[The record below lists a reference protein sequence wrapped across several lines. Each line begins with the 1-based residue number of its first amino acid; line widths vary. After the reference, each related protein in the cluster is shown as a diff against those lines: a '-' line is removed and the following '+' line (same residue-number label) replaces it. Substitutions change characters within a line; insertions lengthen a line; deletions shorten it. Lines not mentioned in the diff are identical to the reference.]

1 MIRIERPAVFIV
13 PPFDCDLLAQ
23 LLHDARPPVMTW
35 RAQRTE
41 PIERGVCV
49 TASGNGHN
57 MVNHGGNLDNAP
69 LQARLAQRMFA

>member
-1 MIRIERPAVFIV
+1 MIRIERPAVFV
-13 PPFDCDLLAQ
+13 VTPFDRELLTQ

-41 PIERGVCV
+41 PSERWICV
-49 TASGNGHN
+49 APGSNGPN

-69 LQARLAQRMFA
+69 LKARLAQRMFA